1 LIVEKL
7 RIELK
12 NTKILI
18 LGILP
23 QGSEERNKRIKHIN
37 TMISEFKDN
46 NYIHFLD
53 MWSHFFDANGKFN
66 SKLFASD
73 TVHPNIEGYQVWA
86 NAMEPMFE
94 KLLNNT
100 KGFQ

>member
-23 QGSEERNKRIKHIN
+23 QGSEQRNKRIKHIN
-37 TMISEFKDN
+37 TMISQFKDN

-53 MWSHFFDANGKFN
+53 MWSHFFDTNENFN
-66 SKLFASD
+66 SKLFATD
-73 TVHPNIEGYQVWA
+73 KVHPNYEGYQVWA
-86 NAMEPMFE
+86 KAMEPMFE
-94 KLLNNT
+94 KLLNDT
-100 KGFQ
+100 KDFQ